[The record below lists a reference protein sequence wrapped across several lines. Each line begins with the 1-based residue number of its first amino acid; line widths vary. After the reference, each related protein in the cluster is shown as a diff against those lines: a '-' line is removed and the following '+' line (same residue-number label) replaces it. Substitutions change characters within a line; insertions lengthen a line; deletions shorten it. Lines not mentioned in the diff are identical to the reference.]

1 MSWPPF
7 LGRVIPESPRWL
19 VTKGRIEEAKKVLQK
34 AAATNK
40 RSLPPELLEQVLGG
54 SCPQTLPWALQQ
66 PLELSSAQK
75 PLSIPTRDGLGMG
88 CGGLQ
93 LQLSYTGTRSGKR
106 PSFC

>member
-1 MSWPPF
+1 M
-7 LGRVIPESPRWL
+7 
-19 VTKGRIEEAKKVLQK
+19 TKGRIEEAKKLLQK

-40 RSLPPELLEQVLGG
+40 RSLPPGLLEQVLGG

-66 PLELSSAQK
+66 PLELSSPHK
-75 PLSIPTRDGLGMG
+75 HLSIPTGDGLAVDY
-88 CGGLQ
+88 GGLQ